1 MESIIIMLITLLI
14 THGILRLVD
23 SIISINHTEEQQKYL
38 GRPNRNPYE
47 KHRYVHET
55 WAEMTLQFCS
65 PRFSSWK
72 LMLKV
77 AGKTLDM
84 YFNNEWLATGL
95 IYKGL
100 GKMSA
105 TGKL

>member
-1 MESIIIMLITLLI
+1 MESSIITLITSLI
-14 THGILRLVD
+14 MHGILRWVD
-23 SIISINHTEEQQKYL
+23 SNISINHTEEQQKYL
-38 GRPNRNPYE
+38 GRLHRNPYE
-47 KHRYVHET
+47 KHLYVHET

-72 LMLKV
+72 LKLKV
-77 AGKTLDM
+77 SGKTLDK

-100 GKMSA
+100 GNMSA
-105 TGKL
+105 TEKL